1 MAIESDANNVPA
13 IPSSR
18 RQGRGRITR
27 RALLGAA
34 VAGGAGVAAVRLLG
48 LNPATAP
55 ALGQKISGGTDWIS
69 PLGNENARVMQLL
82 RRATFGASPADLERA
97 LGDGYQKTVDRLLDT
112 PAAKPPVLPGADSA
126 SRAAPIKVA
135 QLQKWWLDQILATP
149 TPFAERMTMFWHG
162 HFTSD
167 YRKVGLQ
174 SPYIYWQNLTWRD
187 NALGD
192 FRNFLYQVTID
203 PGMLRYL
210 DLGTSTGQSPN
221 ENYSREL
228 MELFTMG
235 AGNFSED
242 DVRAAAKALAG
253 WREPRTTGMVM
264 DAANNP
270 NTTAAQK
277 AQAAKQPADSSKT
290 GILVPNRAYSYKTGP
305 LTFLGKTAKFDTRA
319 VIAQIVAQKATAPF
333 IVQRVLVHFAMPN
346 PPAATVNRLAAG
358 FVKSGWSVKQ
368 LMRDVFLSDEFK
380 AASSYRSLVKQPVEL
395 MVHALRALNA
405 PDQSAIAL
413 KAASGMGQN
422 LFDPPDVGGWPLNES
437 WISSNTVM
445 ARVNF
450 VTSLVAAV
458 KSLPPATDAHLHN
471 LDGVLSP
478 ATANLLN
485 ASSTDLD
492 RWVLVLASPEFQ
504 LK

>member
-1 MAIESDANNVPA
+1 MAIEADATKLPA
-13 IPSSR
+13 R
-18 RQGRGRITR
+18 RRGGAMTR
-27 RALLGAA
+27 RAVLGAA
-34 VAGGAGVAAVRLLG
+34 IAGGGGVAAFRLLG
-48 LNPATAP
+48 LSGAGIAP
-55 ALGQKISGGTDWIS
+55 ALGQHGNGGTDWIS
-69 PLGNENARVMQLL
+69 PLGKENARVMQLL
-82 RRATFGASPADLERA
+82 RRATFGASPADLEKA
-97 LGDGYQKTVDRLLDT
+97 LSDGYQKTVDRLVST
-112 PAAKPPVLPGADSA
+112 PAAKPPVLPGGDTA
-126 SRAAPIKVA
+126 SRATPIKVP
-135 QLQKWWLDQILATP
+135 QLQKWWLDHMLSTP

-174 SPYIYWQNLTWRD
+174 TPFIYWQNLTWRA

-221 ENYSREL
+221 ENYAREL

-235 AGNFSED
+235 TGNFTED

-270 NTTAAQK
+270 NASAAQK
-277 AQAAKQPADSSKT
+277 AQASLQPADSGMT
-290 GILVPNRAYSYKTGP
+290 GVFVPARAYNYKGGP
-305 LTFLGKTAKFDTRA
+305 LTFLRKTATFDTNA
-319 VIAQIVAQKATAPF
+319 VLAQILAQKATAPF
-333 IVQRVLVHFAMPN
+333 IVQRVLVNFVMPN

-358 FVKSGWSVKQ
+358 FVRSGWSVRQ
-368 LMRDVFLSDEFK
+368 LMHDVFLSDEFK

-395 MVHALRALNA
+395 MVHALRALGA
-405 PDQSAIAL
+405 GDQSAIAL
-413 KAASGMGQN
+413 RAASGMGQN

-450 VTSLVAAV
+450 VTALLAAV
-458 KSLPPATDAHLHN
+458 KNPPPATDAHLHN

-478 ATANLLN
+478 ATAGLLN
-485 ASSTDLD
+485 AAATDLD

>member
-1 MAIESDANNVPA
+1 MAIESDARTLPT
-13 IPSSR
+13 R
-18 RQGRGRITR
+18 RTGNGRITR
-27 RALLGAA
+27 RAVLAA
-34 VAGGAGVAAVRLLG
+34 AIAGGAGVAAVRLLG
-48 LNPATAP
+48 LDPGAGSAR
-55 ALGQKISGGTDWIS
+55 ALGQRISGGTDWIS

-82 RRATFGASPADLERA
+82 RRATFGAGPADLEKA
-97 LGDGYQKTVDRLLDT
+97 QSDGFQKTLDRLVST
-112 PAAKPPVLPGADSA
+112 PPAKPPVLPGADSA
-126 SRAAPIKVA
+126 SRGTPIKVA
-135 QLQKWWLDQILATP
+135 QLQKWWLDQMLTTP

-167 YRKVGLQ
+167 YRKVTLQ
-174 SPYIYWQNLTWRD
+174 SPFIYWQNLTWRD

-221 ENYSREL
+221 ENYAREL

-235 AGNFSED
+235 AGNFTED

-253 WREPRTTGMVM
+253 WREPRTPGMVM
-264 DAANNP
+264 DAVNNP
-270 NTTAAQK
+270 NATAAQK
-277 AQAAKQPADSSKT
+277 AAAAKAPADGSKV
-290 GILVPNRAYSYKTGP
+290 GIFVPNRAYNYKAGP
-305 LTFLGKTAKFDTRA
+305 VSFLGKSAKFDTKA
-319 VIAQIVAQKATAPF
+319 VLAQIVAQKATAPF
-333 IVQRVLVHFAMPN
+333 IVQRVLVNFVMPN

-358 FVKSGWSVKQ
+358 FVKSGWSIRQ
-368 LMRDVFLSDEFK
+368 LMHDVFSSDEFK
-380 AASSYRSLVKQPVEL
+380 AASSYRSLVKQPVEF
-395 MVHALRALNA
+395 MVHALRALGAN
-405 PDQSAIAL
+405 DQSAIAL
-413 KAASGMGQN
+413 RTASGMGQN

-450 VTSLVAAV
+450 VTALMAAV
-458 KSLPPATDAHLHN
+458 KTLPTAANSHLHN

-478 ATANLLN
+478 ATASLLN

-492 RWVLVLASPEFQ
+492 RWTITLASPEFQ

>member
-1 MAIESDANNVPA
+1 MAIETDARTLPA
-13 IPSSR
+13 KHR
-18 RQGRGRITR
+18 AGAITR
-27 RALLGAA
+27 RAVLGAA
-34 VAGGAGVAAVRLLG
+34 IAGGAGVAAVRLLG
-48 LNPATAP
+48 LNQGAAP
-55 ALGQKISGGTDWIS
+55 ALGQRINGGTDWIS

-97 LGDGYQKTVDRLLDT
+97 LGDGYQKTLDRLVST
-112 PAAKPPVLPGADSA
+112 PAVKPPVLPGADDA
-126 SRAAPIKVA
+126 SRSAPIKVA
-135 QLQKWWLDQILATP
+135 QLQKWWLDHMLATP

-174 SPYIYWQNLTWRD
+174 NPFIYWQNLTWRD

-210 DLGTSTGQSPN
+210 DLGTSTGQAPN
-221 ENYSREL
+221 ENYAREL

-253 WREPRTTGMVM
+253 WREPRTAGMVM

-270 NTTAAQK
+270 NATAAQK
-277 AQAAKQPADSSKT
+277 AAAGKAPADASKV
-290 GILVPNRAYSYKTGP
+290 GIFVSNRAYGYRDGP
-305 LTFLGKTAKFDTRA
+305 VTFLGKTAKFDTKA
-319 VIAQIVAQKATAPF
+319 ALAQVIAQKATAPF
-333 IVQRVLVHFAMPN
+333 IVKRVLVNFVMPN
-346 PPAATVNRLAAG
+346 PPGATVNRLAAG
-358 FVKSGWSVKQ
+358 FVKSGWSIRQ
-368 LMRDVFLSDEFK
+368 LMHDVFGSDEFK
-380 AASSYRSLVKQPVEL
+380 SASSYRSLVKQPVEL
-395 MVHALRALNA
+395 MVHGLRALNA
-405 PDQSAIAL
+405 HDQSAVAMR
-413 KAASGMGQN
+413 AASGMGQN
-422 LFDPPDVGGWPLNES
+422 LFDPPDVGGWPLNEA
-437 WISSNTVM
+437 WVSSNTVM

-450 VTSLVAAV
+450 VTGLLAAV

-485 ASSTDLD
+485 AASTDLD
-492 RWVLVLASPEFQ
+492 RWLLILASPEFQ

>member
-1 MAIESDANNVPA
+1 MGWMAIETDARS
-13 IPSSR
+13 IPSPPR
-18 RQGRGRITR
+18 RSSLTR
-27 RALLGAA
+27 RAVLGAA
-34 VAGGAGVAAVRLLG
+34 VAGGAGVAAIRLLG
-48 LNPATAP
+48 LNPGVRSGP
-55 ALGQKISGGTDWIS
+55 LGQAVSKGTDWIS
-69 PLGNENARVMQLL
+69 PLGNENAQVMQLL
-82 RRATFGASPADLERA
+82 RRATFGAGPADHERA
-97 LGDGYQKTVDRLLDT
+97 LSDGFQKTLARLVET
-112 PAAKPPVLPGADSA
+112 PAAKPPALPGADGA
-126 SRAAPIKVA
+126 SRTAPLKVA
-135 QLQKWWLDQILATP
+135 ALQKWWIDHMLTSP
-149 TPFAERMTMFWHG
+149 TPFAERMTLFWHG

-174 SPYIYWQNLTWRD
+174 NPFIYWQNQAWRD

-210 DLGTSTGQSPN
+210 DLGTSTGQAPN

-235 AGNFSED
+235 AGNFTEA

-264 DAANNP
+264 DAATNP
-270 NTTAAQK
+270 NATAAQK
-277 AQAAKQPADSSKT
+277 AQAAKVPADNSKV
-290 GILVPNRAYSYKTGP
+290 GVFAANRAYKGGP
-305 LTFLGKTAKFDTRA
+305 LTFLGKTATFDTKG
-319 VIAQIVAQKATAPF
+319 VLAQITAQKATAPF
-333 IVQRVLVHFAMPN
+333 IVKRVLVNFVMPN
-346 PPAATVNRLAAG
+346 PTDSTVSRLAAG
-358 FVKSGWSVKQ
+358 FVKSGWSIRQ
-368 LMRDVFLSDEFK
+368 LMHDVFSSDEFK
-380 AASSYRSLVKQPVEL
+380 ASASYRSLVKQPAEF
-395 MVHALRALNA
+395 MVHALRALDA
-405 PDQSAIAL
+405 GSQSALAL
-413 KAASGMGQN
+413 RAASGMGQN

-437 WISSNTVM
+437 WISSNTVL

-450 VTSLVAAV
+450 VTALLATR
-458 KSLPPATDAHLHN
+458 KSLPAATEAHIHN

-485 ASSTDLD
+485 AASTDLD

>member
-1 MAIESDANNVPA
+1 MAIESDARSLPTKRVA
-13 IPSSR
+13 
-18 RQGRGRITR
+18 RGGITR
-27 RALLGAA
+27 RALIGAA
-34 VAGGAGVAAVRLLG
+34 VVGGAGVAAVRLLG

-97 LGDGYQKTVDRLLDT
+97 LYDGYQKTVDRLVET
-112 PAAKPPVLPGADSA
+112 PAAKPPVLSGGDSA
-126 SRAAPIKVA
+126 SRGAPIKVA
-135 QLQKWWLDQILATP
+135 QLQKWWLDQMLTTP

-174 SPYIYWQNLTWRD
+174 SPFIYWQNLTWRD

-210 DLGTSTGQSPN
+210 DLGTSTAQAPN
-221 ENYSREL
+221 ENYAREL

-235 AGNFSED
+235 AGNFNEE

-253 WREPRTTGMVM
+253 WREPRTAAMAMAM
-264 DAANNP
+264 DA
-270 NTTAAQK
+270 
-277 AQAAKQPADSSKT
+277 KQGNATPDSSKV
-290 GILVPNRAYSYKTGP
+290 GIFVPNRAYKGGP
-305 LTFLGKTAKFDTRA
+305 VTFLGKTAKFDTKA
-319 VIAQIVAQKATAPF
+319 VLAQIVAQKATAPF
-333 IVQRVLVHFAMPN
+333 VVRQVLVNFALPN

-358 FVKSGWSVKQ
+358 FVKSGWSVRQ

-395 MVHALRALNA
+395 MVHALRALGA
-405 PDQSAIAL
+405 QDQSAIAL
-413 KAASGMGQN
+413 RAASGMGQN

-450 VTSLVAAV
+450 VTSLVAAI
-458 KSLPPATDAHLHN
+458 KSLPRATDAHVHN

-478 ATANLLN
+478 ATASLLN
-485 ASSTDLD
+485 AASTDLD